1 MKTVTKIAAL
11 VIAVLMMAAC
21 FAGCSANSDKK
32 FVVATNAAFEPFEY
46 KEDDGSYAGF
56 DMEMAQ
62 YIADKLGQELVVED
76 MEFNSVITAVASGK
90 ADVGIACITIT
101 DERKKSVS
109 FSDPYYSTSQ
119 SIIVAADS
127 DIATVADLKGKK
139 IGVQL
144 GTTGDLFAGDYIEDA
159 DIAQYNTGT
168 EAGMDLANGK
178 IDAIVIDG
186 DPAKKIASSLG
197 LKVLP
202 EPLTDEQ
209 IGMCVN
215 KGDSA
220 LLDQINKAVEDMKAD
235 GTYDK
240 LLQKYGLAASAD

>member
-1 MKTVTKIAAL
+1 MKILKKAAAL
-11 VIAVLMMAAC
+11 VIAALMMTAC
-21 FAGCSANSDKK
+21 FAGCSANNDSK

-46 KEDDGSYAGF
+46 VEDDGSYAGF

-62 YIADKLGQELVVED
+62 YIADKLGQQLVVEN
-76 MEFNSVITAVASGK
+76 MEFNSVITAVQSGK

-119 SIIVAADS
+119 SIIVTSDS
-127 DIATVADLKGKK
+127 DIKTPDDLAGKK

-144 GTTGDLFAGDYIEDA
+144 GTTGDIFVGDYVDGA
-159 DIAQYNTGT
+159 AVSQYNTGT

-178 IDAIVIDG
+178 IDAVVIDG
-186 DPAKKIASSLG
+186 DPAQKIAGALD
-197 LKVLP
+197 LVVLDD
-202 EPLTDEQ
+202 PLTDEE
-209 IGMCVN
+209 IGMCVK
-215 KGDSA
+215 KGDA
-220 LLDQINKAVEDMKAD
+220 VLLDQINKAVEDMKAD

-240 LLQKYGLAASAD
+240 LLQKYGLAASD

>member
-1 MKTVTKIAAL
+1 MKTLTKLAAL
-11 VIAVLMMAAC
+11 VIAALMLAAC
-21 FAGCSANSDKK
+21 FAGCSANNDKK

-62 YIADKLGQELVVED
+62 YIADKLGQELVVEN

-109 FSDPYYSTSQ
+109 FTNPYYSTSQ

-127 DIATVADLKGKK
+127 DIASVDDLNGKK

-144 GTTGDLFAGDYIEDA
+144 GTTGDLFAGDYVDA
-159 DIAQYNTGT
+159 EIAQYNTGT

-220 LLDQINKAVEDMKAD
+220 LLEQINKAVEDMKAD